1 MTHFHIRAV
10 LVGAAMAV
18 TVTSAAQAGGFG
30 RGTADTEI
38 LFEPGNF
45 AARAGVTF
53 VNPSRKFSA
62 HPVPGLAGK
71 DYTESY
77 AIPSVAFKAQLF
89 DPLSCA
95 ATYTQPYGGNVNYE
109 GRLTPGKLTEK
120 FRVDE
125 YALTC
130 AVKFGVGPGNFYVL
144 GGAFAER
151 FDYDRVNSVIPGVAN
166 ADLRLSGSDYGYRLG
181 IAYDVPEIALRTQLL
196 YRSSTSYGADGDF
209 SIPALGVATGA
220 FGEGNLPQSL
230 ELKVQ
235 SGIAPGWLAFGSV
248 KWTDWSVQ
256 QALIVSVPGF
266 PPANSEDTYN
276 WKDGWTVT
284 GGVGHAFND
293 RISGLAS
300 LSWDKGVNTGWDHS
314 SDTWTVALGGS
325 VKDTWGGEFRGGV
338 GVSYLTS
345 ATQEFGDNAGSVV
358 DSGWA
363 YALNVGYK
371 LSF

>member
-30 RGTADTEI
+30 RGTADTDI

-53 VNPSRKFSA
+53 VNPSREFSS
-62 HPVPGLAGK
+62 HFDPGLVGK

-95 ATYTQPYGGNVNYE
+95 GTYTQPYGGNVNYE

-120 FRVDE
+120 FNVDE

-130 AVKFGVGPGNFYVL
+130 SVKFGVGPGNFYVL

-151 FDYDRVNSVIPGVAN
+151 FEYDRVNSVIPGIAN
-166 ADLRLSGSDYGYRLG
+166 ADLGLSGNDYGYRLG
-181 IAYDVPEIALRTQLL
+181 IAYDIPEIALRTQLL

-220 FGEGNLPQSL
+220 LGEGNLPQSL

-256 QALIVSVPGF
+256 QALVVSVPGF
-266 PPANSEDTYN
+266 PPANSRDIYN

-284 GGVGHAFND
+284 GGVGHVFND
-293 RISGLAS
+293 TISGLAS
-300 LSWDKGVNTGWDHS
+300 ITWDQGVGTGWDLS
-314 SDTWTVALGGS
+314 SDTWTLALGGS
-325 VKDTWGGEFRGGV
+325 AKVPMGGEFRAGV
-338 GVSYLTS
+338 GISYLTS
-345 ATQEFGDNAGSVV
+345 AEEEFGPGAGNAV